1 MWSGG
6 ELLACLGDDHLQVL
20 AQFLMHLPKT
30 ALRQPHDKLVMI
42 FTEVLMKMESQI
54 CSRKV
59 KQARMLTLLAGS
71 RLGSRFR
78 CVPPGEEA

>member
-1 MWSGG
+1 MEGG
-6 ELLACLGDDHLQVL
+6 ELLAWLGDDHLQVL

-30 ALRQPHDKLVMI
+30 ALRQPHDKLVI

-71 RLGSRFR
+71 RFGSRFR
-78 CVPPGEEA
+78 CVPPGDET